1 MVTEITLAAAT
12 VIVALLV
19 LALSLIEVAVKETA
33 AGLGTVAGAV

>member
-1 MVTEITLAAAT
+1 MVTEITAAAVT

-19 LALSLIEVAVKETA
+19 LLLSVIDVAVNVTA